1 MAANLSPSPISAAA
15 MARCKGCGAEIRW
28 LKLPSGKSMPVNPE
42 LIPYWKDPK
51 GDRKVMTPNGEVITC
66 TCTGKPGEE
75 TGVGY
80 VPHWATCPEEKQ
92 FRKKPDTTPRKEDD
106 TMEKKNTDALIQRFE
121 AEMAK
126 VKRPGID
133 KLMEYIRSSDFY
145 TAPASTRYHLSTPGG
160 LVQHSLNVLDAL
172 RSLLPYDENGYKRE
186 YRVAN
191 RVICEVPDESVVIMA
206 LLHDICKTY
215 FYVPG
220 TRNVKIKGK
229 WKEVPTFTVNDRMP
243 LGHGPKSAMIVKE
256 YIKLT
261 SEEMYAIWYHM
272 GFTADA
278 DRLSLGAAIEK
289 FPIIWALHNA
299 DMMASSFME
308 ANDGNREAFK
318 PTVQT
323 TAGAGSDEQIP
334 PPDDAPPA
342 EQEPGFEEA
351 PPING

>member
-1 MAANLSPSPISAAA
+1 MPK
-15 MARCKGCGAEIRW
+15 CKGCGAEIRW
-28 LKLPSGKSMPVNPE
+28 LKLPSGKSMPVDPDP
-42 LIPYWKDPK
+42 IPYWE
-51 GDRKVMTPNGEVITC
+51 DRHGSHKILTPNGEVITC
-66 TCTGKPGEE
+66 TRTGEAGKE

-92 FRKKPDTTPRKEDD
+92 FRKKPATQRKEDD
-106 TMEKKNTDALIQRFE
+106 TMEKKTTDELISRFE

-160 LVQHSLNVLDAL
+160 LLQHSLNVLDAMRGSMTHEL
-172 RSLLPYDENGYKRE
+172 GTDGTLVYHYQAAGKFVATIPEESL
-186 YRVAN
+186 
-191 RVICEVPDESVVIMA
+191 IIMA

-215 FYVPG
+215 FYQQG
-220 TRNVKIKGK
+220 TRNVKVNKK
-229 WKEVPTFTVNDRMP
+229 WTEVPCYTVNDRMP
-243 LGHGPKSAMIVKE
+243 LGHGPKSAMIIKE
-256 YIKLT
+256 YIRLT

-272 GFTADA
+272 GFTAEA

-318 PTVQT
+318 PTVQAT
-323 TAGAGSDEQIP
+323 GTGSDEQIP

-342 EQEPGFEEA
+342 EQEHGFEEA
-351 PPING
+351 PPIPRG